1 VGLVENS
8 LGQVAVNILSRLL
21 LDLVKT
27 RSVNV
32 MATCQVGCRN
42 NETC

>member
-27 RSVNV
+27 RSVSV
-32 MATCQVGCRN
+32 MATCQVGCRDH
-42 NETC
+42 ETY